1 MVEAIQITPF
11 MHVRDLE
18 AALGFWCGTLGF
30 KVGHREAGYAYV
42 ALGGE
47 GGRHPAVRIMEDPD
61 AHVFEGGRDRFAY
74 YLDVRDVD
82 AVYAELKPKL
92 DMLPARDVHGP
103 ADKPYGQRELL
114 VRAPDGQIVV
124 FGEAIGARRA

>member
-1 MVEAIQITPF
+1 MPEVIQITPF

-18 AALGFWCGTLGF
+18 AALEFTAMLGF
-30 KVGHREAGYAYV
+30 EPVVRMREYAYV
-42 ALGGE
+42 ERE
-47 GGRHPAVRIMEDPD
+47 GAGLRIMAYPE

-82 AVYAELKPKL
+82 AVHAELKDRL
-92 DMLPARDVHGP
+92 AALPAEDVHGP

-114 VRAPDGQIVV
+114 IRAPDGQLFV
-124 FGEAIGARRA
+124 FGAAIGE